1 MLLFVRQQ
9 FLFFRVFLLQLLRL
23 RLMLLFNCLLPG
35 RIRLLL
41 REFRVFLLLQLLDSL
56 PLLLLFRAELILFLL
71 VFSIQL
77 GIRGWLHHG
86 SLRCG

>member
-1 MLLFVRQQ
+1 
-9 FLFFRVFLLQLLRL
+9 VFLLQLLRL
-23 RLMLLFNCLLPG
+23 RLMLLFNCLLLG

-41 REFRVFLLLQLLDSL
+41 REFRVFLLLLLLDSL

-71 VFSIQL
+71 VLSIQL